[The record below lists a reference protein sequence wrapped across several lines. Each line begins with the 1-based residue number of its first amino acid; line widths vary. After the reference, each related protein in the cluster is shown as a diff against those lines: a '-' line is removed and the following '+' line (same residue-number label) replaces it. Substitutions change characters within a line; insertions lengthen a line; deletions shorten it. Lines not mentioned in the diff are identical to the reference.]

1 MRRVGTYIASIVI
14 LLFLWEIASLSVDAI
29 YQTRFLPG
37 PYEAFSQVVKNAAEL
52 QRHFF
57 ASAARLLLAMLIALV
72 VALPLGLLIGHER
85 ILDRFM
91 SPMIYITYPIP
102 QVAFILFLFLV
113 FGTGNAT
120 KVVIVAVVLF
130 FQILVSARGAAKN
143 IDEEHLISVRS
154 AGASHWQLYW
164 HVILP
169 ASLPDILTSARV
181 SIGLG
186 IAFLYIA
193 ETSAALGTGLGT
205 FIKTRMLF
213 AREQAFAGIVAMAIL
228 GLVLYVVIELLEH
241 LLCRWKFVRQRPI

>member
-1 MRRVGTYIASIVI
+1 MTRLVTYTVSIVI
-14 LLFLWEIASLSVDAI
+14 LLFLWQIASLTVASI
-29 YQTRFLPG
+29 YHTRFLPG

-57 ASAARLLLAMLIALV
+57 ASAGRLLLAMLIALFL
-72 VALPLGLLIGHER
+72 ALPLGLLIGHEGV
-85 ILDRFM
+85 LDRFI

-113 FGTGNAT
+113 FGTGNVT
-120 KVVIVAVVLF
+120 KVVIVALVLF

-143 IDEEHLISVRS
+143 IDEEHLTSVLS
-154 AGASHWQLYW
+154 AGATRWQVYR

-169 ASLPDILTSARV
+169 ASLPDILTSVRV

-186 IAFLYIA
+186 VAFLYIA

-205 FIKTRMLF
+205 FIKTRMLY

-228 GLVLYVVIELLEH
+228 GLLLYVAIELLEH
-241 LLCRWKFVRQRPI
+241 LLCRWKFVRQRAV

>member
-1 MRRVGTYIASIVI
+1 MKRIVTYIASIII
-14 LLFLWEIASLSVDAI
+14 LLLLWEIASVTVTAI
-29 YQTRFLPG
+29 YHTRFLPG
-37 PYEAFSQVVKNAAEL
+37 PYEAFSQVIKNAAEL

-57 ASAARLLLAMLIALV
+57 ASAARLLLAMLIALAL
-72 VALPLGLLIGHER
+72 ALPLGLLIGHEGF
-85 ILDRFM
+85 LDKFF

-143 IDEEHLISVRS
+143 IDEEHLTSVLS
-154 AGASHWQLYW
+154 VGATRRQVYW

-169 ASLPDILTSARV
+169 ASLPDILTSVRV

-205 FIKTRMLF
+205 FIKTRMLY

-228 GLVLYVVIELLEH
+228 GLVLYVSIELLEH
-241 LLCRWKFVRQRPI
+241 LLCRWKFVRNRPS